1 MSNIRASLNAV
12 LRGARLGILGAVLGL
27 TALVA
32 LPATPAAAS
41 MSQCASGFF
50 CVWNAT
56 GFTDGPG
63 SFGGNNQNWS
73 LFSHSTCP
81 SGTWN
86 NCASSAYNHGSSG
99 LGVNIYVDIDYATGS
114 FCFPQGTSET
124 NLSVYT
130 YTNGANVNNS
140 ISSNFWT
147 STCHS

>member
-1 MSNIRASLNAV
+1 MSIIRTRLHAV
-12 LRGARLGILGAVLGL
+12 RRSARLGFLGTLLGM

-41 MSQCASGFF
+41 LSQCASGFI

-56 GFTDGPG
+56 GYTDGPG
-63 SFGGNNQNWS
+63 SFGGSNQNWS

-86 NCASSAYNHGSSG
+86 NCASSVYNHGSSG
-99 LGVNIYVDIDYATGS
+99 LGVNVYVDIDYATGS
-114 FCFPQGTSET
+114 LCVPQGAGASD
-124 NLSVYT
+124 LSVWQ
-130 YTNGANVNNS
+130 YTNGANANNS